1 MTEVK
6 KRLLSG
12 MRPTGRLHLGHSRV
26 VQNWIDLA
34 DEYEAY
40 YFTADWHAIT
50 TAWDSTDMLR
60 ENKRQIVIELKYVD
74 GKSVIEGIERV
85 SKCSCR
91 VHCGSREIPRVR
103 NGLGIVV
110 LSTPKGIM
118 SGRKA
123 VKENVGGEILCR
135 VW

>member
-1 MTEVK
+1 M
-6 KRLLSG
+6 S
-12 MRPTGRLHLGHSRV
+12 MQDP
-26 VQNWIDLA
+26 IA
-34 DEYEAY
+34 
-40 YFTADWHAIT
+40 
-50 TAWDSTDMLR
+50 DMLTRIRNAGAAGLDTVAIPLSR
-60 ENKRQIVIELKYVD
+60 EKEAIANVLKEEGYVKSVTVVGEGVKRQIVIELKYDAD
-74 GKSVIEGIERV
+74 GKSIIEGIERV

-110 LSTPKGIM
+110 LSTPKGII

-123 VKENVGGEILCR
+123 AKENVGGEILCR

>member
-1 MTEVK
+1 M
-6 KRLLSG
+6 S
-12 MRPTGRLHLGHSRV
+12 MQDP
-26 VQNWIDLA
+26 IA
-34 DEYEAY
+34 
-40 YFTADWHAIT
+40 
-50 TAWDSTDMLR
+50 DMLTR
-60 ENKRQIVIELKYVD
+60 IRNAGSAGLDSVTIPLSKEKEAIANVLKNEGYVSSVSIVGEGVKRQIVITLKYVD

-85 SKCSCR
+85 SKSSCR

-110 LSTPKGIM
+110 LSTPKGVM

-123 VKENVGGEILCR
+123 AKENVGGEILCR

>member
-1 MTEVK
+1 M
-6 KRLLSG
+6 S
-12 MRPTGRLHLGHSRV
+12 MQDP
-26 VQNWIDLA
+26 IA
-34 DEYEAY
+34 
-40 YFTADWHAIT
+40 
-50 TAWDSTDMLR
+50 DMLTR
-60 ENKRQIVIELKYVD
+60 IRNAGSAGLDSVMIPLSKEKEAIANVLKNEGYVSSVDIVGEGVKRQIVITLKYVD

-85 SKCSCR
+85 SKSSCR

>member
-1 MTEVK
+1 M
-6 KRLLSG
+6 S
-12 MRPTGRLHLGHSRV
+12 MQDP
-26 VQNWIDLA
+26 IA
-34 DEYEAY
+34 
-40 YFTADWHAIT
+40 
-50 TAWDSTDMLR
+50 DMLTR
-60 ENKRQIVIELKYVD
+60 IRNAAAAGLEKVAIPLSKEKKAVAEVLKEEGYLSSVSVEGEGVKSQIVVVLKYA
-74 GKSVIEGIERV
+74 GAKAVIEGIERV
-85 SKCSCR
+85 SKSSCR

-123 VKENVGGEILCR
+123 AQENVGGEIICR